1 MTVTIP
7 DAPSFQEAIALTNKL
22 IKAAADSNEDL
33 DQGAIAKL
41 TGSVNGSRGFFV
53 SYLTVEES
61 PAAQPTEPVLAALA
75 SNPETVNDILV
86 KNVVMAAAMTVT
98 HDRNGDQAMVAASQR
113 TSDRSAAHV
122 NALLARTELART
134 EATADLEVRVRT
146 MGQALTHGTGDYAD
160 FLDKWNYDAE
170 QRIEM
175 AKAIAAIMD
184 DLG

>member
-122 NALLARTELART
+122 NALLARTE
-134 EATADLEVRVRT
+134 ATADLEVRVRT